1 MDEEKDR
8 LEIKLDQDEFDTIG
22 GLVMNRFGHVPDPGE
37 QIQIETMNFM
47 VLSSDSRRIRLLKV
61 EKPDAVTN

>member
-1 MDEEKDR
+1 M
-8 LEIKLDQDEFDTIG
+8 
-22 GLVMNRFGHVPDPGE
+22 MNRFGHVPDPGE
-37 QIQIETMNFM
+37 QIQIETINFM